1 MQDRIEKN
9 EPIASAGATAKDIFA
24 NLCFFETKNNKAA
37 KSKMPIG
44 K

>member
-1 MQDRIEKN
+1 MQDRIEKK
-9 EPIASAGATAKDIFA
+9 EPMASAGATANDIFA
-24 NLCFFETKNNKAA
+24 NLCFFDAKNSRAA